1 MSGLTGRMLLDKK
14 PSWNLT
20 CFLSTSNS
28 QLLGKEILHLSLIVV
43 PEDFYASHSVPTTQ
57 VHSHRGPNTT
67 SWEYPGR
74 RAKPGCTLGLK
85 RKHLVTWKGVNREC
99 PDPSTFCSPLQH
111 GTNSCTTGLIP
122 KIHTGIHKLHSCV
135 HSLRD
140 CADYFPGILKMKSR
154 VWGFHHKVSTRINTA
169 AREREGLRWMKLL
182 PHISLSGREGS
193 TNCSH
198 TATSFQPFCDSQNWA
213 VVQLG
218 LGHRGWRHFY
228 TDCQDLLALF

>member
-99 PDPSTFCSPLQH
+99 PDPSTSCSPLQH

-122 KIHTGIHKLHSCV
+122 KYTL
-135 HSLRD
+135 
-140 CADYFPGILKMKSR
+140 
-154 VWGFHHKVSTRINTA
+154 
-169 AREREGLRWMKLL
+169 E
-182 PHISLSGREGS
+182 S
-193 TNCSH
+193 TNCTPVSIHLEAVLITSQEFWKWRAESEVFTTKSPPGLTQLPKKERGSDGWNSCH
-198 TATSFQPFCDSQNWA
+198 TFHWVEEREAPTAHTLQDRSSLS
-213 VVQLG
+213 VILRIG
-218 LGHRGWRHFY
+218 L
-228 TDCQDLLALF
+228 